1 MFYTFLLVL
10 RFPENHDYI
19 YVNAAQKKGH
29 KNITFAEKFPE
40 LETYVFWFS
49 GFLHLAERFPVSG
62 GFEVEK
68 PTEINL
74 PIH

>member
-1 MFYTFLLVL
+1 MFYMFLLVL
-10 RFPENHDYI
+10 RFLGNHDYI
-19 YVNAAQKKGH
+19 YVNAAQKNGY
-29 KNITFAEKFPE
+29 KNIRFAEKFPE

-62 GFEVEK
+62 GFELEK